1 MVFSSVLFLS
11 SEEPFPHPVNNTH
24 NPMHSN
30 RYLKTLFMVPPILFC
45 LYLTGKNNN
54 TFFIPCPKIL
64 RRNVCH
70 IPVSI
75 HTRHTVTAFTKYFIQ
90 GWKEK
95 ETCIMV
101 LDTVSENRFQG
112 YLWQYQAKSMKD
124 CADAFLSAPIWDG
137 KDFLQI
143 QDSVI
148 WSDW

>member
-1 MVFSSVLFLS
+1 MKKDEITEFMDKLYYGEEIVFEL
-11 SEEPFPHPVNNTH
+11 
-24 NPMHSN
+24 
-30 RYLKTLFMVPPILFC
+30 
-45 LYLTGKNNN
+45 GG
-54 TFFIPCPKIL
+54 
-64 RRNVCH
+64 
-70 IPVSI
+70 
-75 HTRHTVTAFTKYFIQ
+75 TKYFIQ

>member
-1 MVFSSVLFLS
+1 MKKDEITEFMDKLYYGEEIVFEFGS
-11 SEEPFPHPVNNTH
+11 
-24 NPMHSN
+24 
-30 RYLKTLFMVPPILFC
+30 
-45 LYLTGKNNN
+45 
-54 TFFIPCPKIL
+54 
-64 RRNVCH
+64 
-70 IPVSI
+70 
-75 HTRHTVTAFTKYFIQ
+75 TKYFIQ

-95 ETCIMV
+95 ETCVMV

-112 YLWQYQAKSMKD
+112 YLWQYQAKSMKA